1 MLAFSLAC
9 VSEEVFGEECHHP
22 AFSGASWLATFLASR
37 LSTLGR
43 VRTSM

>member
-9 VSEEVFGEECHHP
+9 VSEEVFGEACHHP